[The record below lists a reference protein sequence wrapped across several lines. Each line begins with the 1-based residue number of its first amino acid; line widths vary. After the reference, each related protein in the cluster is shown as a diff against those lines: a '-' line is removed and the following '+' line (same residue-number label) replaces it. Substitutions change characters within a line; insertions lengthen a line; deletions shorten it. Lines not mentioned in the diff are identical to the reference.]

1 MATTEQL
8 PSRSE
13 PWARRGL
20 PLPADFERPAVNL
33 RATATHDP
41 RIGHLMGDDV
51 GPSQWPHVAFIG
63 FQCDEGVRR
72 NNGREGA
79 AIAPD
84 AIREALYRMTP
95 DRDPAFTKLLARA
108 TDFGNLRLKG
118 DLGESQALLGKVIA
132 ACLAHDTI
140 VIVIGGGHETTFGHF
155 LGYAQANR
163 TIRILNW
170 DAHPDVRHLIHGH
183 GHSGSPFRQAIE
195 HPSKCCARYDV
206 AGLLPHA
213 VAASHVE
220 FVTEHGGHVWWR
232 QELIRD
238 TVETVSDAAH
248 GPSMV
253 SFDMDALDQAYA
265 PGVSAPAVGGLTPD
279 LWLHAAYC
287 AGLNPKVSSID
298 IVEMNPRLDRDGQ
311 TARIGALTLW
321 TFLKGVAAR
330 DARA

>member
-1 MATTEQL
+1 MSTTQL

-13 PWARRGL
+13 PWTRRGL
-20 PLPADFERPAVNL
+20 PVPAKFSPPAVAL
-33 RATATHDP
+33 RATAAHDP
-41 RIGHLMGDDV
+41 RVGHLMGDEV
-51 GPSQWPHVAFIG
+51 SERQWPRLAIIG
-63 FQCDEGVRR
+63 FQCDDGVRR

-79 AIAPD
+79 ATAPD

-95 DRDPAFTKLLARA
+95 DLDPAFSRLLARA
-108 TDFGNLRLKG
+108 TDFGNLNLKG
-118 DLGESQALLGKVIA
+118 DLGESQALLGSVVA
-132 ACLAHDTI
+132 TCLEHGTL
-140 VIVIGGGHETTFGHF
+140 VVVLGGGHETTFGHF
-155 LGYAQANR
+155 LGYAQSNR

-170 DAHPDVRHLIHGH
+170 DAHPDVRTLIHGH

-195 HPSKCCARYDV
+195 HPSKACARYDV

-213 VAASHVE
+213 VAAAHVE
-220 FVTEHGGHVWWR
+220 FVTEHGGRVWWR

-238 TVETVSDAAH
+238 TIEAALHETH

-287 AGLNPKVSSID
+287 AGLNPKVSSMD

-311 TARIGALTLW
+311 TARLGALTLW
-321 TFLKGVAAR
+321 TFLKGVATR
-330 DARA
+330 DAQS